1 MKLLFSEFQKLGGV
15 LDAPH
20 EIAEACLSVAFS
32 GRKETSLHQVVTES
46 HPLRIFGPWFR
57 HQLKEHDLQLP

>member
-20 EIAEACLSVAFS
+20 ERAEACLSVTFS
-32 GRKETSLHQVVTES
+32 DRKETLLRQVVTES

-57 HQLKEHDLQLP
+57 HQLEEHDPLLP